1 LASGTVLSIVYYSKI
16 VGVLFGKEARTLHPP
31 AHFWLPVTVLA
42 VICLLFGVSA
52 TGYDIFVLP
61 ISGTMINLPID
72 FSLITLLFVFA
83 FGIAL
88 SPAKI
93 VLDKTGPFTGGEKV
107 LPDFY
112 VRDFLGNYVDR
123 LHRVASLLNIN
134 NLYKRIAGLNIL
146 FAWLSRAEEFIERD
160 FVFLTLIIILVIF
173 MIFLW

>member
-1 LASGTVLSIVYYSKI
+1 MFRK
-16 VGVLFGKEARTLHPP
+16 
-31 AHFWLPVTVLA
+31 
-42 VICLLFGVSA
+42 VI
-52 TGYDIFVLP
+52 
-61 ISGTMINLPID
+61 
-72 FSLITLLFVFA
+72 LITLLFVFA